1 MAKTF
6 IGIGAGPIQT
16 GIYVAGA
23 ADGGFDRIVLA
34 EVEPTLVAALK
45 QHHSITVN
53 TAEADRITTRTYEN
67 IAVFNPNDPNDLPQL
82 IEIAKDALAFNTA
95 LPATKF
101 YKFCAPWMKEAFAK
115 NPAGRRYIYTSEN
128 STTAAADLKV
138 AMGVEYPE
146 TYYLDTVIGKMSK
159 VFAAGESELPT
170 LTPGFAKGH
179 LVEAFNT
186 IYTSSAPGIAEV
198 GIQNLFAKADL
209 VPFEEAKLYGHNANH
224 LLLAL
229 LAAERG
235 CTSMSEAAKFPEIV
249 EYTLQALLQESGAA
263 LCKKY
268 AGVDEYFEPA
278 NWEAWAR
285 ELVRRMISPLLSDA
299 IARVARDLTRKLG
312 WEDRLIGAIRLC
324 QAQSVPCPRLLHG
337 AQIALRFN
345 ALDAL
350 LEGDW
355 KDRDGAPAL
364 AASLRQSPDFSI

>member
-67 IAVFNPNDPNDLPQL
+67 IEVFNPNDPNDLPQL

-115 NPAGRRYIYTSEN
+115 NPVGRRYIYTSEN

-186 IYTSSAPGIAEV
+186 IYTSSAPGIEEV

-235 CTSMSEAAKFPEIV
+235 CNSMSEAAKFPEIV

-278 NWEAWAR
+278 NWETWAR

-324 QAQSVPCPRLLHG
+324 QAQGVPCPRLLHG

-345 ALDAL
+345 ALDTL

-364 AASLRQSPDFSI
+364 AASLRQSPTPL

>member
-53 TAEADRITTRTYEN
+53 TAEAERITTRTYEN
-67 IAVFNPNDPNDLPQL
+67 IEVFNPNDPNDLPQL

-101 YKFCAPWMKEAFAK
+101 YKFCAPWMKEAFAR
-115 NPAGRRYIYTSEN
+115 NPEGRRYVYTSEN
-128 STTAAADLKV
+128 STTAAADLTA
-138 AMGVEYPE
+138 AMGVEYPN

-159 VFAAGESELPT
+159 VFASTESDLPP

-179 LVEAFNT
+179 LVEAFST
-186 IYTSSAPGIAEV
+186 IYTSSAPGIEEV
-198 GIQNLFAKADL
+198 GIRNLFAKADL
-209 VPFEEAKLYGHNANH
+209 VPFEEAKLYGHNASH
-224 LLLAL
+224 LLLSL

-235 CTSMSEAAKFPEIV
+235 CTYMSEAAKFPEIV
-249 EYTLQALLQESGAA
+249 EYTLQALVQEAGPA
-263 LCKKY
+263 LCRKY
-268 AGVDEYFEPA
+268 AGVDEYFDPA
-278 NWEAWAR
+278 NYNAWAK
-285 ELVRRMISPLLSDA
+285 ELVQRMISPLLSDA

-312 WEDRLIGAIRLC
+312 WEDRIVGAVRLC
-324 QAQSVPCPRLLHG
+324 EAQGISAPRLRHG
-337 AQIALRFN
+337 VEIALRFN
-345 ALDAL
+345 AIDAL

-355 KDRDGAPAL
+355 KDRPGAEAL
-364 AASLRQSPDFSI
+364 AESLRKTPAPL

>member
-53 TAEADRITTRTYEN
+53 TAEAERITTRTYEN
-67 IAVFNPNDPNDLPQL
+67 IEVFNPNDPNDLPQL

-101 YKFCAPWMKEAFAK
+101 YKFCAPWMKEAFAQ

-128 STTAAADLKV
+128 STTAAADLKA

-159 VFAAGESELPT
+159 VFAVGESELPT

-186 IYTSSAPGIAEV
+186 IYTSSAPGIEEV

-324 QAQSVPCPRLLHG
+324 QAQGVPCPRLLHG

>member
-1 MAKTF
+1 MSKTF

-34 EVEPTLVAALK
+34 EVEPTLVASLK
-45 QHHSITVN
+45 KHRSITVN

-67 IAVFNPNDPNDLPQL
+67 IEVYNPNDPADLPQL
-82 IEIAKDALAFNTA
+82 IDIAKDALVFNTA

-115 NPAGRRYIYTSEN
+115 NPDGRRYIYTSEN
-128 STTAAADLKV
+128 STTAAADLKT
-138 AMGVEYPE
+138 AMSVEYPE

-159 VFAAGESELPT
+159 VFAAGENDLPT
-170 LTPGFAKGH
+170 LTPDFAKGH

-186 IYTSSAPGIAEV
+186 IYTSSAPGIEEV
-198 GIQNLFAKADL
+198 GVKNLYAKPDL

-229 LAAERG
+229 MAAERG
-235 CTSMSEAAKFPEIV
+235 CNYMSEAANFPDIV
-249 EYTLQALLQESGAA
+249 EYTLQALIQESGAA

-278 NWEAWAR
+278 NWETWAR

-324 QAQSVPCPRLLHG
+324 HSQGVNCPKLLHG
-337 AQIALRFN
+337 AKIALRFN
-345 ALDAL
+345 AIDAM

-355 KDRDGAPAL
+355 KDRDGADAL
-364 AASLRQSPDFSI
+364 ADALRQQI

>member
-67 IAVFNPNDPNDLPQL
+67 IEVFNPNDPNDLPQL

-186 IYTSSAPGIAEV
+186 IYTSSAAGIEEV

-235 CTSMSEAAKFPEIV
+235 CNSMSEAAKFPEIV

-278 NWEAWAR
+278 NWETWAR

-324 QAQSVPCPRLLHG
+324 QAQGVPCPRLLHG

-364 AASLRQSPDFSI
+364 AASLRQSPTPL

>member
-67 IAVFNPNDPNDLPQL
+67 IEVFNPNDPNDLPQL

-186 IYTSSAPGIAEV
+186 IYTSSAPGIEEV

-235 CTSMSEAAKFPEIV
+235 CNSMSEAAKFPEIV

-278 NWEAWAR
+278 NWETWAR

-324 QAQSVPCPRLLHG
+324 QAQGVPCPRLLHG

-364 AASLRQSPDFSI
+364 AASLRQSPTPL

>member
-67 IAVFNPNDPNDLPQL
+67 IEVFNPNDPNDLPQL

-101 YKFCAPWMKEAFAK
+101 YKFCAPWMKEAFAQ

-128 STTAAADLKV
+128 STTAAADLKA

-278 NWEAWAR
+278 NWETWAR

-324 QAQSVPCPRLLHG
+324 QAQGVPCPRLLHG

-345 ALDAL
+345 ALDTL
-350 LEGDW
+350 LESDW

-364 AASLRQSPDFSI
+364 AASLRQSPTPL

>member
-1 MAKTF
+1 MSKTF

-23 ADGGFDRIVLA
+23 AEGGFDRLVLA

-53 TAEADRITTRTYEN
+53 TAEVDRITTRTYEH
-67 IAVFNPNDPNDLPQL
+67 IEVYNPNDPNDLPQL

-115 NPAGRRYIYTSEN
+115 NPSGKRYVYTSEN
-128 STTAAADLKV
+128 STTAADDLRA
-138 AMGVEYPE
+138 AMGVEFPY

-159 VFAAGESELPT
+159 VFAAGESDLPT

-186 IYTSSAPGIAEV
+186 IYTSSAPGIEEV
-198 GIQNLFAKADL
+198 GVKNLYAKADL

-235 CTSMSEAAKFPEIV
+235 CTSMSEAAKYPEIV
-249 EYTLQALLQESGAA
+249 DYTLQALIQESGAA

-268 AGVDEYFEPA
+268 AGVDEYFETA
-278 NWEAWAR
+278 NWSAWAQ

-312 WEDRLIGAIRLC
+312 WEDRIVGAARLC
-324 QAQSVPCPRLLHG
+324 QTQGVDCPRLRHG
-337 AQIALRFN
+337 IDIALRFN
-345 ALDAL
+345 AIDAL

-355 KDRDGAPAL
+355 KDREGAL
-364 AASLRQSPDFSI
+364 AFAESLRRKN

>member
-53 TAEADRITTRTYEN
+53 TAEAERITTRTYEN
-67 IAVFNPNDPNDLPQL
+67 IEVFNPNDPNDLPQL

-101 YKFCAPWMKEAFAK
+101 YKFCAPWMKEAFAQ

-128 STTAAADLKV
+128 STTAAADLKA

-186 IYTSSAPGIAEV
+186 IYTSSAPGIEEV

-324 QAQSVPCPRLLHG
+324 QAQGVPCPRLLHG

>member
-67 IAVFNPNDPNDLPQL
+67 IEVFNPNDPNDLPQL

-115 NPAGRRYIYTSEN
+115 NPVGRRYIYTSEN

-186 IYTSSAPGIAEV
+186 IYTSSAPGIEEV

-235 CTSMSEAAKFPEIV
+235 CNSMSEAAKFPEIV

-324 QAQSVPCPRLLHG
+324 QAQGVPCPRLLHG

-345 ALDAL
+345 ALDTL

-364 AASLRQSPDFSI
+364 AASLRQSPTPL

>member
-67 IAVFNPNDPNDLPQL
+67 IEVFNPNDPNDLPQL

-101 YKFCAPWMKEAFAK
+101 YKFCAPWMKEAFAQ

-170 LTPGFAKGH
+170 LTPGFVKGH

-186 IYTSSAPGIAEV
+186 IYTSSAPGIEEV

-235 CTSMSEAAKFPEIV
+235 CNSMSEAAKFPEIV

-278 NWEAWAR
+278 NWETWAR

-324 QAQSVPCPRLLHG
+324 QAQGVPCPRLLHG

-345 ALDAL
+345 ALDTL
-350 LEGDW
+350 LESDW

-364 AASLRQSPDFSI
+364 AASLRQSPTPL

>member
-67 IAVFNPNDPNDLPQL
+67 IEVFNPNDPNDLPQL

-186 IYTSSAPGIAEV
+186 IYTSSAPGIEEV

-235 CTSMSEAAKFPEIV
+235 CNSMSEAAKFPEIV

-299 IARVARDLTRKLG
+299 IDRVARDLTRKLG

-324 QAQSVPCPRLLHG
+324 QAQGVPCPRLLHG

-345 ALDAL
+345 ALDTL

-364 AASLRQSPDFSI
+364 ATSLRQSPDFSI

>member
-45 QHHSITVN
+45 KHRSITVN
-53 TAEADRITTRTYEN
+53 TAEAERITTRTYEN
-67 IAVFNPNDPNDLPQL
+67 IEVFNPNDPADLPQL
-82 IEIAKDALAFNTA
+82 IDIAKDALVFNTA

-101 YKFCAPWMKEAFAK
+101 YKFCAPWMQAAFEK
-115 NPAGRRYIYTSEN
+115 NPDGRRYIYTSEN
-128 STTAAADLKV
+128 STTAAADFQTALD
-138 AMGVEYPE
+138 AHFPN
-146 TYYLDTVIGKMSK
+146 TYCLDTVIGKMSK

-186 IYTSSAPGIAEV
+186 IYTSSAPGIEEV
-198 GIQNLFAKADL
+198 GMKNLYAKPDL

-224 LLLAL
+224 LLLAMM
-229 LAAERG
+229 AAERG
-235 CTSMSEAAKFPEIV
+235 CNYMSEAANFPDIV
-249 EYTLQALLQESGAA
+249 EYTLQALIQESGAA

-324 QAQSVPCPRLLHG
+324 HSQGVDCPKLLHG
-337 AQIALRFN
+337 AKIALRFN
-345 ALDAL
+345 AIDAM

-355 KDRDGAPAL
+355 KDRDGATAL
-364 AASLRQSPDFSI
+364 ADSLRRQS